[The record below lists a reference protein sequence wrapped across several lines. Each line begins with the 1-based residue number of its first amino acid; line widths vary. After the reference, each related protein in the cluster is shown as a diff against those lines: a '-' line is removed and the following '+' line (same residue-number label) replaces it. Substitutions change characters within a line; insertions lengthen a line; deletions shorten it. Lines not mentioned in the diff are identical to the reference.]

1 MRGGMFFS
9 GCFPKELITVVIE
22 SLLAFASG
30 LYSIKSLKY
39 IDKTPLNE
47 WELPPHQE
55 LFSDLI
61 NDKFNETM
69 FDFES
74 VGEIPLHQFRNAH
87 S

>member
-1 MRGGMFFS
+1 MQ
-9 GCFPKELITVVIE
+9 LAHIE
-22 SLLAFASG
+22 HSIISKFR
-30 LYSIKSLKY
+30 LYERRDVFLHFYIVLKSLKY
-39 IDKTPLNE
+39 IDNTSFNE

-69 FDFES
+69 SNFES
-74 VGEIPLHQFRNAH
+74 VGEVPLHQFRNAL